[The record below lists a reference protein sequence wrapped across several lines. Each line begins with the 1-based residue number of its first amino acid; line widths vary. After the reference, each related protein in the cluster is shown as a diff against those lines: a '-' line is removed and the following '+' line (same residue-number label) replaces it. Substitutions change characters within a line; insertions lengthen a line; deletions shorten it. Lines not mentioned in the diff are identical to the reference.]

1 MSEPSPGRAT
11 GEGKRGRMPRPGP
24 LLVLVVVAAACLA
37 AVSVVLPWIRWGFPG
52 QGAGDTVSLWDLVSR
67 RDESEF
73 GAEWML
79 PVALGMAAAVVG
91 SLFEVYRRPVT
102 RIPRWL
108 ALAGFVTVVGSSCVG
123 LVVGLAGS
131 GSPIIVVLPDTIS
144 STLDIGFWVALAI
157 AVAGSVVAL
166 VHVGEP
172 PNPARQ
178 PEPFA
183 PSPWG
188 QLPALPPAGYHPPGT
203 EWIEYVSRGETPP
216 GYVPP
221 SYRPAVYPTPGS
233 MTRAYTLAGYLAGL
247 GPPYNQPPAESPP
260 ESSATSGSAPG
271 EPAVGQLVVIEAG
284 GSRIVTVEP
293 GKRLLVGR
301 DAEAELRVSDP
312 RVAERHATIERRGDM
327 WAVQDI
333 DAIRPTRLID
343 AWGTNRQV
351 RGETTISSGQLVVG
365 EVRITLF
372 VNQP

>member
-1 MSEPSPGRAT
+1 
-11 GEGKRGRMPRPGP
+11 
-24 LLVLVVVAAACLA
+24 
-37 AVSVVLPWIRWGFPG
+37 
-52 QGAGDTVSLWDLVSR
+52 
-67 RDESEF
+67 
-73 GAEWML
+73 
-79 PVALGMAAAVVG
+79 
-91 SLFEVYRRPVT
+91 
-102 RIPRWL
+102 
-108 ALAGFVTVVGSSCVG
+108 
-123 LVVGLAGS
+123 
-131 GSPIIVVLPDTIS
+131 
-144 STLDIGFWVALAI
+144 
-157 AVAGSVVAL
+157 
-166 VHVGEP
+166 
-172 PNPARQ
+172 
-178 PEPFA
+178 
-183 PSPWG
+183 
-188 QLPALPPAGYHPPGT
+188 
-203 EWIEYVSRGETPP
+203 
-216 GYVPP
+216 
-221 SYRPAVYPTPGS
+221 

-260 ESSATSGSAPG
+260 ESSATAGSAPG